1 MFYIGGQKVKH
12 VMSPEGTFFAGRK
25 AALESMEAKEGEYSQ
40 EDIEIMQSGLK
51 VNFKQ
56 MESLHNINITY
67 ITVQLYYDILMD

>member
-1 MFYIGGQKVKH
+1 MGVAASKRLNKTMLMLIFYIGGQKVKH

-51 VNFKQ
+51 VTLK
-56 MESLHNINITY
+56 
-67 ITVQLYYDILMD
+67 

>member
-1 MFYIGGQKVKH
+1 MLIFYIGGQKVKH

-51 VNFKQ
+51 VTLK
-56 MESLHNINITY
+56 
-67 ITVQLYYDILMD
+67 

>member
-1 MFYIGGQKVKH
+1 MLICDIGGQKVKH

-51 VNFKQ
+51 VTLK
-56 MESLHNINITY
+56 
-67 ITVQLYYDILMD
+67 